1 MMLRAT
7 VVDVTP
13 RDPTRVW
20 VTIPQK
26 YGAKPVRVFT
36 RVQVTKG
43 DHVYVANT
51 SVTRVPQWV
60 VFGQQTEI
68 GRWGNPYP
76 HTHPIGQVDGLVDA
90 LGKKIDR
97 AELDKKADTAA
108 LEGKADKATTPTTAD
123 VTGQWV
129 SLRSSLGTGWVP
141 STYDTAL
148 TQQGVEAKRTLS
160 TIIVNFNIA
169 PVNTSTSPS
178 GTLFTLPP
186 AYQPG
191 KNTWTFVNAQFT
203 NTYGV
208 ITTVVNGSSS
218 RNAGVVAVVAGPPP
232 AGQVVRLVGTLVVG
246 T

>member
-7 VVDVTP
+7 VVDVNP

-26 YGAKPVRVFT
+26 YGSEPLRVFT

-51 SVTRVPQWV
+51 SVTRIPQWV
-60 VFGQQTEI
+60 VFDQQTEI

-76 HTHPIGQVDGLVDA
+76 HTHPMGQVDGLVDA

-97 AELDKKADTAA
+97 TELDKKADKAA
-108 LEGKADKATTPTTAD
+108 TPTTAD

-141 STYDTAL
+141 STYDPAL
-148 TQQGVEAKRTLS
+148 TQEGVEVKRTPSQVL
-160 TIIVNFNIA
+160 IDVNLA
-169 PVNTSTSPS
+169 PANTSTVVS
-178 GTLFTLPP
+178 TTMATLPASLRP
-186 AYQPG
+186 TRSTWMLMPLQGAN
-191 KNTWTFVNAQFT
+191 NTFG
-203 NTYGV
+203 YV
-208 ITTVVNGSSS
+208 IVSYNPKTG
-218 RNAGVVAVVAGPPP
+218 AVMIREAPP
-232 AGQVVRLVGTLVVG
+232 AGMLVRVVG
-246 T
+246 TMVVGL

>member
-1 MMLRAT
+1 MLGGMMLRAT
-7 VVDVTP
+7 VTDTDP

-26 YGAKPVRVFT
+26 YGTKPVRVFT
-36 RVQVTKG
+36 RVEVTKG
-43 DHVYVANT
+43 DHVYVSNT

-97 AELDKKADTAA
+97 AELDKKAD
-108 LEGKADKATTPTTAD
+108 KATTPTTAD

-141 STYDTAL
+141 STYDTSL
-148 TQQGVEAKRTLS
+148 TQQGVEVKRTLS

-208 ITTVVNGSSS
+208 LTTVVNGSTS
-218 RNAGVVAVVAGPPP
+218 RNAGDVSVVAGPPP
-232 AGQVVRLVGTLVVG
+232 AGQVVRVVGTLVVG